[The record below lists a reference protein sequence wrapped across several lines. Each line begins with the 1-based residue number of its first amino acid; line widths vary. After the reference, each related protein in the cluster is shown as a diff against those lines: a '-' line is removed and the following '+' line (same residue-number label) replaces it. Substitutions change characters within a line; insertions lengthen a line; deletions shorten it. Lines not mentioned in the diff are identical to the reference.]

1 MIVRLNH
8 LFLSFMLAGIFL
20 FSACSKDT
28 PEASLII
35 SNANI
40 WTGNDQQSRA
50 QSMAIAGDTI
60 LAIGTNE
67 AMQKWK
73 GTSTEEIDMNG
84 RFITPGFIDSHVHL
98 LTGGR
103 SLLSVELRDASTPEE
118 FTKRIAAHAKGI
130 GTGEWILE
138 GNWDHTLWGG
148 ELPRKEWIDE
158 YTQENPVVLYRLDGH
173 MVLANSAALAFAGI
187 DENTPDV
194 ANGTIVRDQKGFPTG
209 ILKSNAMDLLLDK
222 IPTMTPVQQ
231 EASFKAAMQYFLSNG
246 VTSVHDVDSLESYP
260 IANQLHEAGELSVR
274 IYSIKPIYKWK
285 ELAGVDRKD
294 NKWIKRGGLKG
305 FVDGSLGSHTAAF
318 HHAYTDKA
326 DDKGFFIY
334 DRADLYEWIKEA
346 DQAKMQVM
354 VHAIGDHANHALLN
368 IFERV
373 IAENG
378 ARDRRFRIEHAQ
390 HVAPADIPR
399 FAKLGVITSM
409 QPYHAIDD
417 GRWAEE
423 VIGAERIKT
432 TYAFKSLLDATT
444 TLAFGSDWAVA
455 PASPLLGIYA
465 ATTRRTLDG
474 KNPNGWVPEQKIAVE
489 DALLAYTKNAAYAS
503 FEEHLKGTLSPG
515 KLADFV
521 VLSDDIT
528 KVDPVAIKDL
538 QVLQTY
544 VGGKKVFEKL

>member
-8 LFLSFMLAGIFL
+8 LFLGLMFAGIFIL
-20 FSACSKDT
+20 SSCSKDT
-28 PEASLII
+28 PRATLII
-35 SNANI
+35 ANANI

-50 QSMAIAGDTI
+50 QSMAIAGDTL

-73 GTSTEEIDMNG
+73 GTTTEEIDMNG
-84 RFITPGFIDSHVHL
+84 QFITPGFIDSHVHL

-118 FTKRIAAHAKGI
+118 FTKRIADHAKRI
-130 GTGEWILE
+130 GAGEWILE

-187 DENTPDV
+187 DEHTPDV

-231 EASFKAAMQYFLSNG
+231 EASFRAAMKYFLSNG

-260 IANQLHEAGELSVR
+260 IANQLHEAGALAVR

-373 IAENG
+373 ITENG

-399 FAKLGVITSM
+399 FAQLGVITSM

-432 TYAFKSLLDATT
+432 TYAFKSLLDAKT

-465 ATTRRTLDG
+465 AATRRTLDG
-474 KNPNGWVPEQKIAVE
+474 KNPDGWVPEQKIAVE
-489 DALLAYTKNAAYAS
+489 AALLAYTKNAAYAS
-503 FEEHLKGTLSPG
+503 FEEHLKGTLAPG

-521 VLSDDIT
+521 VLSDDVT
-528 KVDPVAIKDL
+528 KVDPTTIKDL

-544 VGGKKVFEKL
+544 VGGKKMYEYE